1 MGRALEPIV
10 LCGRNRWR
18 TGRGFSLAELQQAG
32 LTLGDAKR
40 LGVPIDRRR
49 RSCWPENVEA
59 LKQLAKPK
67 KRRRKAAK
75 KKEEAAKEK
84 AQKRQWRAAG
94 QG

>member
-18 TGRGFSLAELQQAG
+18 AGRGFSLAELQQAG

-40 LGVPIDRRR
+40 LGVPVDRRR

-75 KKEEAAKEK
+75 KKEK
-84 AQKRQWRAAG
+84 AQKRRQRAAG